1 MTKSK
6 PLSKLIAYVVT
17 IAILVGS
24 VSPAYAQID
33 ITIDGSGSSGGNT
46 WRDGYASP
54 SELYTTRP
62 GGSQEYTD
70 WVQNPWNDTV
80 TRPVAN

>member
-24 VSPAYAQID
+24 VSPAYAQTD
-33 ITIDGSGSSGGNT
+33 ITIDGVGSGSDT
-46 WRDGYASP
+46 WVSGYAST
-54 SELYTTRP
+54 SKGDCTQ
-62 GGSQEYTD
+62 S
-70 WVQNPWNDTV
+70 V
-80 TRPVAN
+80 